1 MPRSIPHCFLAL
13 VFLSV
18 TACGDE
24 LRVDFATE
32 IKPLLSDR
40 CFLCHGPD
48 AETRQADLRLDIQ
61 AGITAPLASDST
73 LHAVVSG
80 KPEASELV
88 ARIMSADVDLQMP
101 PPDSGLSLN
110 AAEKALLSR
119 WVSEGAEWKGHWA
132 FEPIASPDLPAVKN
146 IEWCRNEIDRFIAAR
161 QEVKGLSQNE
171 PSTKERLIR
180 RATFDVT
187 GLPPTLNEIDEFAA
201 DVRANAFELVIDR
214 LLASTHFGERMAS
227 DWLDIARYSDTYGYQ
242 VDRDRFVW
250 PWRDWVVNAF
260 NDNKPYNE
268 FIVEQL
274 AGDLLPQATKD
285 QILATTFNRLHPQK
299 VEGGSVPEEF
309 RVEYVADR
317 AQTTATAFMGLTM
330 ECCRCHDH
338 KYDPLSQREYYQFYS
353 FFNNID
359 ESGLYSYFTNSVP
372 TPTLRLPTDQQ
383 ASELADAQQSVDM
396 SAAVVRQLLNEIH
409 GIDRGEQVMEH
420 LFTKTADRL
429 ADPAKL
435 VSGEIAFLD
444 FESDNVGGNTQVD
457 ARGSKAVSLTGD
469 HGIDVKVGNFPRWQP
484 FTIST
489 WMKTSKAFER
499 CVVFHR
505 SRAWTDAGSRGYEL
519 LIEDG
524 QLSTAL
530 IHFWPGNAIGI
541 RSVAAIPLNE
551 WIHVTVTYDGSSRA
565 AGLQLLVN
573 GEALA
578 TEVVRDNLYKNI
590 TGGGGD
596 NITIGERFRDI
607 GFAGGQIDDF
617 RVFNRQLTALE
628 VRQIFDGTSLKNAL
642 NTPSESRTPEQNSQ
656 LIDYAALTL
665 DPEYKNR
672 LDDLQKVRELLCR
685 KQDSLQEI
693 MVMQERAL
701 PRKGWVLA
709 RGAYNAPAAEVFAE
723 VPAVL
728 PAMESSAAKNRLGL
742 AKWLTADNHPLTAR
756 VALNRMWQMLFGHGL
771 VRTPEDFGS
780 QGMVPSHPRLL
791 DWLAA
796 DFKDNGWNVK
806 RSLKQIMM
814 SATYQQSSRTSGKLY
829 RLDPANI
836 WLARF
841 PVFRLPAEMLRDNA
855 LHTSGLLEAQIGG
868 PPVRPYELAASFK
881 PSTPDKGAGLYRR
894 SLYTY
899 WKRTAP
905 APVMMALDASTRD
918 VCRVKRERTAS
929 PLQALVIMNGPQFVE
944 ASRVLANRLIKQYP
958 QNDESILNDMF
969 RLLTSRLPTDP
980 ERVVLMQLYEDQ
992 RSHFSSDTA
1001 AAQEY
1006 LSVGDTQCETNSPAR
1021 LAAWATVAN
1030 ALFAFDECMI
1040 RR

>member
-1 MPRSIPHCFLAL
+1 MPRLILHWLVAP

-18 TACGDE
+18 TALAE
-24 LRVDFATE
+24 EPRVDFATQ

-48 AETRQADLRLDIQ
+48 ADTRQADLRLDVSSS
-61 AGITAPLASDST
+61 ITGPLASDAAQY
-73 LHAVVSG
+73 AVVPG
-80 KPEASELV
+80 NPNASQLI
-88 ARIMSADVDLQMP
+88 ARILSDDTDLQMP
-101 PPDSGLSLN
+101 PADSGLSLTLS
-110 AAEKALLSR
+110 EKTLLSR
-119 WVSEGAEWKGHWA
+119 WVAEGAEWKGHWA
-132 FEPIASPDLPAVKN
+132 FEQIAKPDVPSVRNTA
-146 IEWCRNEIDRFIAAR
+146 WCRNEIDRFVVAR
-161 QEVKGLSQNE
+161 QEEKSILQNE
-171 PSTKERLIR
+171 PAAKERLLR
-180 RATFDVT
+180 RATFDLT
-187 GLPPTLNEIDEFAA
+187 GLPPTLNEIDEFVA
-201 DVRANAFELVIDR
+201 DERPNAFEVVVDR
-214 LLASTHFGERMAS
+214 LLASKHYGERMAS
-227 DWLDIARYSDTYGYQ
+227 DWLDVARYSDTYGYQ

-250 PWRDWVVNAF
+250 PWRDWVVSSF

-274 AGDLLPQATKD
+274 AGDLLPNATKD

-372 TPTLRLPTDQQ
+372 TPTLRLTNEQQ
-383 ASELADAQQSVDM
+383 AKELAELQQNVDKA
-396 SAAVVRQLLNEIH
+396 SEAERNLWSEIS
-409 GIDRGEQVMEH
+409 GTDRGQRVMVQLSAVTEE
-420 LFTKTADRL
+420 RL
-429 ADPAKL
+429 ADSAKL
-435 VSGEIAFLD
+435 ISGELAFLD
-444 FESDNVGGNTQVD
+444 FESGNAGGNKVVD
-457 ARGSKAVSLTGD
+457 ARGSKVVSLTGD
-469 HGIDVKVGNFPRWQP
+469 HGIDVKVGNFSRWQP

-489 WMKTSKAFER
+489 WMKTPKAFER

-524 QLSTAL
+524 HLSVAL
-530 IHFWPGNAIGI
+530 IHFWPGNAIAVK
-541 RSVAAIPLNE
+541 SVAPIAIDE
-551 WIHVTVTYDGSSRA
+551 WMHVSITYDGSSRA
-565 AGLQLLVN
+565 AGLQLFVN
-573 GEALA
+573 GTVLA
-578 TEVVRDNLYKNI
+578 TDVVRDNLYKNI

-596 NITIGERFRDI
+596 NITIGQRFRDI
-607 GFAGGQIDDF
+607 GFAGGQVDDF

-628 VRQIFDGTSLKNAL
+628 IKQLSDGTSLHNAL
-642 NTPSESRTPEQNSQ
+642 SCSPESRTPEQQVQ
-656 LIDYAALTL
+656 LLEYAATTC
-665 DPEYKNR
+665 
-672 LDDLQKVRELLCR
+672 DLGIEAQLEQLQAAREILFR
-685 KQDSLQEI
+685 KQDALQEI
-693 MVMQERAL
+693 MVMQERAV
-701 PRKGWVLA
+701 PRKAWVLA
-709 RGAYNAPAAEVFAE
+709 RGAYDAPTDEVVAE
-723 VPAVL
+723 VPAAL
-728 PAMESSAAKNRLGL
+728 PPMDASSAKNRLGL
-742 AKWLTADNHPLTAR
+742 AKWLTSDNHPLTAR
-756 VALNRMWQMLFGHGL
+756 VAMNRLWQMFFGHGL

-796 DFKDNGWNVK
+796 DFRDSGWNVK
-806 RSLKQIMM
+806 RSLKLIMM
-814 SATYQQSSRTSGKLY
+814 SATYQQSSRTSEELY
-829 RLDPANI
+829 GLDPGNV

-855 LHTSGLLEAQIGG
+855 LSVSGLLQTQIGG
-868 PPVRPYELAASFK
+868 PPVKPYELAASFK

-918 VCRVKRERTAS
+918 VCRVRRERTAS
-929 PLQALVIMNGPQFVE
+929 PLQALVVMNGPQFVE
-944 ASRVLANRLIKQYP
+944 ASRVLANRLMNQHS
-958 QNDESILNDMF
+958 QNEDEILNGMF
-969 RLLTSRLPTDP
+969 RLLTSRLPTDH
-980 ERVVLMQLYEDQ
+980 ERVVLMQLYNDQ
-992 RSHFSSDTA
+992 CAHFAGDTMA
-1001 AAQEY
+1001 AAEY
-1006 LSVGDTQCETNSPAR
+1006 LSVGDTKTETDNPAG

-1030 ALFAFDECMI
+1030 SLFAFDECMI